1 MEKMNKEKRGR
12 PKTSPDSLPQAYYDI
27 IPERDQKTINKN
39 IQERVENWDHEKWR
53 SKTKG

>member
-1 MEKMNKEKRGR
+1 MG
-12 PKTSPDSLPQAYYDI
+12 PKTSFTTSKQ
-27 IPERDQKTINKN
+27 INKN

>member
-1 MEKMNKEKRGR
+1 MNKIEKRGR

-27 IPERDQKTINKN
+27 IPERDQKTINKI